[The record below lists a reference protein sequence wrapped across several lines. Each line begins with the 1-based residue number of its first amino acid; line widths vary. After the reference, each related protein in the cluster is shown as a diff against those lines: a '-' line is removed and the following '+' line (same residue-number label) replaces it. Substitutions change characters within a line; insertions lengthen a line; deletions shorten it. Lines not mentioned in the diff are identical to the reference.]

1 MVIQRKQDQIT
12 PRYTNTML
20 ATLVYY
26 ITPSRKDSAQQR
38 PMNVAISCVPRKPVA
53 AQLPSWPKV
62 SRNVNDLLM
71 AGQVFLVD
79 RGSVGSLQLPDEFWG
94 MNDVPLPTQLVQQL
108 EKDLKW

>member
-1 MVIQRKQDQIT
+1 
-12 PRYTNTML
+12 
-20 ATLVYY
+20 
-26 ITPSRKDSAQQR
+26 
-38 PMNVAISCVPRKPVA
+38 MNVAIHCVPRKAVA

-94 MNDVPLPTQLVQQL
+94 MNDVSLPTQLVQQL